1 MNVSPLKAE
10 PRSAEA
16 VHSYGELVTPGPV
29 HSWARHYE
37 RDVLLAYITLD
48 VRGLAPPASDQGWH
62 GEGSLQFIV
71 LLLVSIIRN

>member
-16 VHSYGELVTPGPV
+16 VHSCGELVTPGPV
-29 HSWARHYE
+29 HSWARHRG

-48 VRGLAPPASDQGWH
+48 VRGFVPPASDQGWH
-62 GEGSLQFIV
+62 GEGSL
-71 LLLVSIIRN
+71 